1 MPKYA
6 WICLSK
12 QDSEYA
18 SSPKYAKYAK
28 ILNMTGFS
36 ICQHYTVLWICKN
49 MPWRSSKYILGSKYA
64 KILNMA
70 GLWTCKSYTGF

>member
-6 WICLSK
+6 GICLSK

-36 ICQHYTVLWICKN
+36 ICQRYTV
-49 MPWRSSKYILGSKYA
+49 
-64 KILNMA
+64 
-70 GLWTCKSYTGF
+70 F